1 MPHSAFSNARP
12 VLALALRVRASS
24 ISPVRLG
31 NQRRSRRMSPHPC
44 RAAAASAAAHAAH
57 AAHARRG
64 PAEAA
69 PRRRRAAALTDALE
83 LARPTRGLRMATQE
97 RLWQLC

>member
-31 NQRRSRRMSPHPC
+31 NQRRSRRMSAHSC
-44 RAAAASAAAHAAH
+44 RASAASASAAH